1 MRNKLLAS
9 TAALLAGI
17 AFASAQNMPSGGQSG
32 GAAQTQGGA
41 AGQDRQQGR
50 SGQTQQGA
58 QDQSKQQGAQD
69 QKQDQNKQGQSQ
81 RSQGQQRDQTTGQA
95 PQSEQSKQG
104 QRDQGGMQGQ
114 SKQGQSKQGQRDQ
127 SMPGQSKQG
136 QSQQRGQG
144 ERDQTTGQTQRDQ
157 SQSPAQSQRGQRDQ
171 TQGQAPQRQQGQSQ
185 QGQSQQ
191 GQSQQGQSQQG
202 QSQQGQAGGNV
213 TLTSEQRTR
222 IQQTVLA
229 GRNVP
234 RVDNVNFSLSVGTA
248 VPSRVRIVDVP
259 PTLIEIYPQWR
270 GHQYFVVRD
279 EIVIVDRSRKVVA
292 VVPVGSSGGG
302 AARLDSTR
310 GAAPPQGDVAVLNL
324 APDEIRQVQMV
335 LKQKGFFRGEPDGVL
350 GPRTTQALIAFQ
362 RQQGFE
368 ASGRIDSRTVTAL
381 GMSNLS
387 GQQSNQGGSQP
398 STTGQGGDATQQPP
412 AAQDRGAGQQGS
424 QDGNQPSTSG
434 QGGDR
439 MQSPPNQDRGAAQQ
453 GNPGGNQP
461 STTGQGGDRMQQPP
475 AGRDAGGQSGSRET
489 PQDSSPNKESR

>member
-171 TQGQAPQRQQGQSQ
+171 TQGQAPQRQ

-475 AGRDAGGQSGSRET
+475 AGRDAGAQSGSRET

>member
-171 TQGQAPQRQQGQSQ
+171 TQGQAPQRQ